1 MFYGFGVNDDKPNS
15 VSNRKP
21 TKAYRCWYAMLHR
34 CYSGTKPQYAGCN
47 VCDEWRSFKAFRR
60 WFEANSVEGWELDKD
75 ILGDGLLYSPATCV
89 FVPKALNQFLTCT
102 SGGQSKSA
110 SRGKFQCRIVENGK
124 RKSLGTFATL
134 EESNR
139 VWAAAKRQQVLD
151 RRAELDAIDQRI
163 FEALL
168 RKIA

>member
-1 MFYGFGVNDDKPNS
+1 MFYGFGVNDDKQHA
-15 VSNRKP
+15 VVNRKATP
-21 TKAYRCWYAMLHR
+21 AYRCWYAMLAR
-34 CYSGTKPQYAGCN
+34 CYGGNKHYIGCE
-47 VCDEWRSFKAFRR
+47 VCDEWRSFKAFRM
-60 WFEANSVEGWELDKD
+60 WFEQHHKEGYELDKD

-151 RRAELDAIDQRI
+151 RRAELDAIDPRI